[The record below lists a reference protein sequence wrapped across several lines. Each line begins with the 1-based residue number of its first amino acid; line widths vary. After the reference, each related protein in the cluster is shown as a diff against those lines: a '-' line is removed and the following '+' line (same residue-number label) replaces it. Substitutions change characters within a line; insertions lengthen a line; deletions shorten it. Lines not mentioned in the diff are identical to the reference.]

1 MTLRSVAAA
10 AAIVLLTLS
19 PCARAQNT
27 SDVLAEVGLFGT
39 WASDCR
45 HPPSGFIPFSTYSLA
60 ADGRVIRTLRRGDD
74 SDHSG
79 DFVIPWARRIAP
91 DQVAMRMEGRDVTYD
106 IILQIENGQFRA
118 YQSQT
123 ADGKVMVKD
132 GIVLIDHQPAI
143 WQKKCREN
151 MASLPSTP
159 APVTPGSPVKTAS

>member
-10 AAIVLLTLS
+10 AAIALLTLS
-19 PCARAQNT
+19 PAAQAQ
-27 SDVLAEVGLFGT
+27 SVGDVLADVGLFGT

-79 DFVIPWARRIAP
+79 DFIIPWARRIAP

-123 ADGKVMVKD
+123 ADGTVMVKD

-143 WQKKCREN
+143 WQKKCRAN
-151 MASLPSTP
+151 MAGLQPIAAP
-159 APVTPGSPVKTAS
+159 ANLSPAAKAAS